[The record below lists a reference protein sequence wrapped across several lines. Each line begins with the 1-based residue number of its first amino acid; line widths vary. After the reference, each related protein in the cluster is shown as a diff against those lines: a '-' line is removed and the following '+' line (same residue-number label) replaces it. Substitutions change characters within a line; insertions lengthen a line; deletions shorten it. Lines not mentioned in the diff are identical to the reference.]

1 MVELRAEQLADGTVV
16 VTVGLRVYP
25 SVELLAGLKVEQ
37 KAVLKVEKMVAWL
50 DDCWDEIWAGTLVGV
65 MADEMVVKRVVV

>member
-25 SVELLAGLKVEQ
+25 SVEMLAGLKVEQ
-37 KAVLKVEKMVAWL
+37 KAVLKVEM
-50 DDCWDEIWAGTLVGV
+50 
-65 MADEMVVKRVVV
+65 MVVW